1 MPLVSHRTVVDAGW
15 RSRARLCLRTRR
27 QRTQRTR
34 ILEHGGFLVLPESP
48 AFLSCFLPFIETD
61 YKERRSQRQPVHRAL
76 VRPSPHPRCRARPRS
91 QARGRAS
98 PAPRPPKCAANH
110 RLVLGTCKTE
120 KETCLSFATNPAQ
133 ELLTVWWSFFD
144 AGDADKDDGNLPLS
158 YLQVHVSCA
167 SESNR
172 SHLLS
177 VLYSMTRLDSD
188 SQRDDR

>member
-1 MPLVSHRTVVDAGW
+1 MLDAVSHRTAVDAGG
-15 RSRARLCLRTRR
+15 RSRARRWRTRR

-34 ILEHGGFLVLPESP
+34 ILEHGGFWVLPESA

-120 KETCLSFATNPAQ
+120 KETCLSFATNPA
-133 ELLTVWWSFFD
+133 
-144 AGDADKDDGNLPLS
+144 
-158 YLQVHVSCA
+158 
-167 SESNR
+167 
-172 SHLLS
+172 
-177 VLYSMTRLDSD
+177 
-188 SQRDDR
+188 

>member
-1 MPLVSHRTVVDAGW
+1 MTWLNVTVEKSELMILVSHRTAVDAGG
-15 RSRARLCLRTRR
+15 RSRARRWRTRR

-34 ILEHGGFLVLPESP
+34 ILEHGGFWVLPESA

-133 ELLTVWWSFFD
+133 ELLT
-144 AGDADKDDGNLPLS
+144 KL
-158 YLQVHVSCA
+158 
-167 SESNR
+167 
-172 SHLLS
+172 LLS
-177 VLYSMTRLDSD
+177 LAQVLYI
-188 SQRDDR
+188 DDTDPGTKFTKTILS